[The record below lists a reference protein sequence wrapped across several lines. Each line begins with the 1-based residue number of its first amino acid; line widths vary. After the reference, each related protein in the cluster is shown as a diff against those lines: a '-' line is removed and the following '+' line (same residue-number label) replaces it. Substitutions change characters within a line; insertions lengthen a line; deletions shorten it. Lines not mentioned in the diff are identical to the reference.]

1 MKKYI
6 LTLLFITLIGD
17 VASAQSGTDPEI
29 CFLNT
34 ISKQNLN
41 TQVQTW
47 EIRDACMKIFI
58 QVMEKRVIQISPELI
73 TQPSLRIS
81 SYGDGYLEVTLKNNS
96 NYNVLYATI
105 GITSIESGEVD
116 KYRFIPIQ
124 ADIIGPLSAGVL
136 RGQTR
141 ITRDRA
147 EDGLKFGAK
156 YRWSLLSVFG
166 YQY

>member
-1 MKKYI
+1 MKSIVRRIVI
-6 LTLLFITLIGD
+6 LAFIFKS
-17 VASAQSGTDPEI
+17 AFAQSPADPEV
-29 CFLNT
+29 CFLNAIT
-34 ISKQNLN
+34 KQNLN
-41 TQVQTW
+41 AQVRTW

-58 QVMEKRVIQISPELI
+58 QVMEKKVIQISPELI

-124 ADIIGPLSAGVL
+124 SDIIGPLSAGVL

-141 ITRDRA
+141 ITKDRA
-147 EDGLKFGAK
+147 DDGLKFSAK
-156 YRWSLLSVFG
+156 YRWSLVNVFG